1 MADPK
6 LAIVIIPR
14 AMRND
19 LIEIF
24 GNQLRWFG
32 NLSKEHR
39 MYVIYFILSFCLLF
53 TVASNLALL
62 CVIVLNFG
70 NSVRLLKRVPN
81 DLED

>member
-1 MADPK
+1 MK
-6 LAIVIIPR
+6 
-14 AMRND
+14 ND

-24 GNQLRWFG
+24 GSQLRWFG

-53 TVASNLALL
+53 TVVRDNSLVL

-70 NSVRLLKRVPN
+70 NSARLLKRVPN

>member
-6 LAIVIIPR
+6 LETVQIPR

-24 GNQLRWFG
+24 GNQLRWFR
-32 NLSKEHR
+32 NLNKEYR

-53 TVASNLALL
+53 TVGSNLVLL

-70 NSVRLLKRVPN
+70 NSARLLKRVPN